1 MTSTGRI
8 IILLLTF
15 ISSFSAWGQNMSGL
29 KGTITDSETGETLPN
44 VGITLVG
51 TYLSA
56 VTNFNG
62 DYNIPQ
68 VPSGDFSIKVQFIGY
83 GTQVINGIR
92 LEKGEIKILNV
103 KLSSSVD
110 VLQTVTV
117 VGQKSQVD
125 LESAKSERSIN
136 RDDISQ
142 MGVRGVEE
150 VISLQ
155 AGVSKTSD
163 GIQIRGARVYETEYL
178 VDGISAQDPLAGTGF
193 GVQVQS
199 SAIQS
204 IKVTTGGASA
214 EYGGGSSGV
223 VSTKIR
229 EGGKHLEISGRLN
242 RDYLYLQQDIN
253 SRSPSSFNT
262 DQAEINISFPI
273 PFTKNKMTVFNA
285 ATMDLTDD
293 YFPNVANQ
301 LYSSLFT
308 DGTKIWSPRQRNSW
322 THTAKIRWQITP
334 ATKLTL
340 TNQHS
345 LNINQNSR
353 TLQIVGFDAILAP
366 GYQYRR
372 SLNLDNATTYTHH
385 SNLTALNFT
394 HVFNPNWGLTISAG
408 RMFTNLRAD
417 ANGRPFRTETLDALL
432 DEDNIASYPI
442 GIFNPYDPSG
452 IYFIQPGNGLV
463 NNGGI
468 SSTWHDHYA
477 EEYTLKA
484 KMNYYPDD
492 GIQQI
497 VFGWEHQINAYQWVD
512 VIKPWVGAPIIVNDS
527 TTTPSISIGSS
538 NDIWKVQPQK
548 GGAFFEDRINYK
560 GIQAS
565 IGLRLNYWAPGKF
578 ADQAV
583 SNLNAPVIDEI
594 RNNYLDKTLL
604 LGGLRWKARLLPRIN
619 VSFPVTPNNV
629 LYFNYGHNMRLPHPR
644 FLYAGLDPVYQ
655 DRSFLSF
662 LGNPDLDPEVNVS
675 YEVGYKAAITRDL
688 AFTTSAFNNNRFDY
702 IVSRRVIVNDQTG
715 RPVTKTMYI
724 NQDYAKIQGVEL
736 GLDYRFGK
744 HIRLFGNLSLQIAR
758 GKSNS
763 ARESSL
769 QIEQNGEV
777 SLTRENFLAWDR
789 PWSSNFG
796 IFFNPDSSLK
806 INGFSLKG
814 LNGYLQF
821 NGSSGYRYT
830 PYEYTGTN
838 DLGRPQYRPLIDQY
852 LSKIANPWLN
862 WDTKWS
868 YTLLG
873 GKRSKGITFS
883 LEIRNIFNRF
893 NSQIIN
899 PITGKAY
906 EYGDD
911 VPNEWRDPRPEFN
924 GPQESGLDPRNPA
937 RYQAPRQILYG
948 LTFKI

>member
-1 MTSTGRI
+1 MTSIGKIFTF
-8 IILLLTF
+8 LLIMT
-15 ISSFSAWGQNMSGL
+15 ISFYSWGQNLGGL
-29 KGTITDSETGETLPN
+29 KGVVSDDKNGEPLPN

-51 TYLSA
+51 TYIST
-56 VTNFNG
+56 VSDFSG
-62 DYNIPQ
+62 KYSISGI
-68 VPSGDFSIKVQFIGY
+68 PSGDFSIKVQVIGY
-83 GTQVINGIR
+83 GTKVINGVR
-92 LEKGEIKILNV
+92 LKKGETKVLDIQ
-103 KLSSSVD
+103 LSSSVD

-125 LESAKSERSIN
+125 LESAKSERSIS

-142 MGVRGVEE
+142 MGVQGVEE

-155 AGVSKTSD
+155 AGVAKTND

-204 IKVTTGGASA
+204 INVTTGGASA
-214 EYGGGSSGV
+214 EFGGGSSGV
-223 VSTKIR
+223 ISTKIR
-229 EGGKHLEISGRLN
+229 EGGEHFEASGRIN
-242 RDYLYLQQDIN
+242 RDYIN
-253 SRSPSSFNT
+253 RTSDMPNSSFNT

-273 PFTKNKMTVFNA
+273 PFTKKKVTVFNA

-293 YFPNVANQ
+293 YFPFVADQ
-301 LYSSLFT
+301 LKSSLFNENQAF
-308 DGTKIWSPRQRNSW
+308 WAPRQRNSW
-322 THTAKIRWQITP
+322 THTAKIKWQISS
-334 ATKLTL
+334 ATKLSV

-394 HVFNPNWGLTISAG
+394 HVINPNWGLSVSAG

-417 ANGRPFRTETLDALL
+417 ANGRPFRSETLDALL
-432 DEDNIASYPI
+432 DEDNIASYPL

-452 IYFIQPGNGLV
+452 VYYIQPGSGLV

-468 SSTWHDHYA
+468 TSTWHDHYA
-477 EEYTLKA
+477 EEYTIKG
-484 KMNYYPDD
+484 KMNFYPDE
-492 GIQQI
+492 GVQHI
-497 VFGWEHQINAYQWVD
+497 VFGWEQQFNAYQCGD
-512 VIKPWVGAPIIVNDS
+512 VIKLWVGAPIRVNDS
-527 TTTPSISIGSS
+527 VTTASISIGSS

-548 GGAFFEDRINYK
+548 GGLFFEDKINYK

-565 IGLRLNYWAPGKF
+565 IGLRANYWAPGKF
-578 ADQAV
+578 ADNAV
-583 SNLNAPVIDEI
+583 LNPNAPVVDEI
-594 RNNYLDKTLL
+594 RDNYNNKTFNI
-604 LGGLRWKARLLPRIN
+604 GGLRWKARLLPRIN

-688 AFTTSAFNNNRFDY
+688 ALTVSAFNNNRFDY

-724 NQDYAKIQGVEL
+724 NQDYAKIQGIEL
-736 GLDYRFGK
+736 GIDYRLGK
-744 HIRLFGNLSLQIAR
+744 YLRLFGNLSLQVAR

-789 PWSSNFG
+789 PWSTNWG
-796 IFFNPDSSLK
+796 VFFSPDSSLK
-806 INGFSLKG
+806 IKNISLSG
-814 LNGYLQF
+814 LNGYIQF

-830 PYEYTGTN
+830 PYEFVGTN
-838 DLGRPQYRPLIDQY
+838 DLGRPQYQPLIDQY
-852 LSKIANPWLN
+852 LSELAIPWFN

-868 YTLLG
+868 YTALN
-873 GKRSKGITFS
+873 GKRGRGITFS
-883 LEIRNIFNRF
+883 IEIRNILNRR

-924 GPQESGLDPRNPA
+924 GPQERGVDPRNPA

-948 LTFKI
+948 ITFKI

>member
-1 MTSTGRI
+1 MILPGRVA
-8 IILLLTF
+8 LLIVIF
-15 ISSFSAWGQNMSGL
+15 FSATSAWAQSLGTL
-29 KGTITDSETGETLPN
+29 KGLVTDSKTGEPLPN
-44 VGITLVG
+44 VGITLIG
-51 TYLSA
+51 TYIAS
-56 VTNFNG
+56 VS
-62 DYNIPQ
+62 DYDGNYIISKIP
-68 VPSGDFSIKVQFIGY
+68 VGDFSVKVQFIGY
-83 GTQVINGIR
+83 GTQIINGVR
-92 LEKGEIKILNV
+92 LKKGEIKLLDI
-103 KLSSSVD
+103 KISSSVD

-117 VGQKSQVD
+117 IGQKSQVD
-125 LESAKSERSIN
+125 LESAKSQRSIN

-142 MGVRGVEE
+142 MGVRDVQE

-155 AGVSKTSD
+155 AGIAKTND

-204 IKVTTGGASA
+204 IQVTTGGASA
-214 EYGGGSSGV
+214 EFGGGSSGV
-223 VSTKIR
+223 ISTKIR
-229 EGGKHLEISGRLN
+229 EGGEHLEVSGRLN
-242 RDYLYLQQDIN
+242 RDYLSIRPN
-253 SRSPSSFNT
+253 SGSRSSSSFNT

-273 PFTKNKMTVFNA
+273 PYTEKKITVFNA
-285 ATMDLTDD
+285 ATMNLTDD
-293 YFPNVANQ
+293 YFPNVADQ
-301 LYSSLFT
+301 LYSSLFKKNT
-308 DGTKIWSPRQRNSW
+308 GKWSPRQRNSW
-322 THTAKIRWQITP
+322 THTAKIRWQIHSG
-334 ATKLTL
+334 TKLTV

-394 HVFNPNWGLTISAG
+394 HIFNPHWGLTASAG

-417 ANGRPFRTETLDALL
+417 ANGRPFRSETLDALL
-432 DEDNIASYPI
+432 DEDNIASYPL

-452 IYFIQPGNGLV
+452 IYYIQPGNGLV

-477 EEYTLKA
+477 EEYTIRA

-497 VFGWEHQINAYQWVD
+497 VFGWEHQINAYQWID
-512 VIKPWVGAPIIVNDS
+512 VVRPWVGAPIIVNDS
-527 TTTPSISIGSS
+527 LTTPSISIGSS
-538 NDIWKVQPQK
+538 NDIWRVQPQK
-548 GGAFFEDRINYK
+548 GGAFFEDKINYK

-565 IGLRLNYWAPGKF
+565 LGLRLNYWAPGKF
-578 ADQAV
+578 ADQAI
-583 SNLNAPVIDEI
+583 SNIDAPVIDEI
-594 RNNYLDKTLL
+594 RNNYLEKTLII
-604 LGGLRWKARLLPRIN
+604 GGLRWKARLLPRIN

-629 LYFNYGHNMRLPHPR
+629 LYFNYGHSMRLPHPR
-644 FLYAGLDPVYQ
+644 FVYAGLDPVYQ

-675 YEVGYKAAITRDL
+675 YEVGYKSAITRDI
-688 AFTTSAFNNNRFDY
+688 AFTASAFNNNRFDY

-715 RPVTKTMYI
+715 RPVSKTMYI
-724 NQDYAKIQGVEL
+724 NQDYAKIQGIEL
-736 GLDYRFGK
+736 GLDYRLGK
-744 HIRLFGNLSLQIAR
+744 HLRLFGNLSLQVAR

-789 PWSSNFG
+789 PWNTNLG
-796 IFFNPDSSLK
+796 IFFSPDSSLK
-806 INGFSLKG
+806 INNSSLKG
-814 LNGYLQF
+814 LNAYLQF

-830 PYEYTGTN
+830 PYEYIGTN
-838 DLGRPQYRPLIDQY
+838 DLGRPQYRPLIEQY
-852 LSKIANPWLN
+852 LSKLAAPWFN
-862 WDTKWS
+862 WDSKWS
-868 YTLLG
+868 YTLLV
-873 GKRSKGITFS
+873 GKRNKGVTLS
-883 LEIRNIFNRF
+883 LEIKNIFNRL

-906 EYGDD
+906 VFGDD
-911 VPNEWRDPRPEFN
+911 VPNEWRDPRPEYN

-937 RYQAPRQILYG
+937 RYQSPRQILYG